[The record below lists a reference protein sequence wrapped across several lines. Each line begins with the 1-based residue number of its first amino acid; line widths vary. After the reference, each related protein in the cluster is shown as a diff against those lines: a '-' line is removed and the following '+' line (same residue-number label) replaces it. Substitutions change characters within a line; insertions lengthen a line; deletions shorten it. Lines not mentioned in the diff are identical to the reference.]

1 MNPPIAPAGC
11 LNRPLERSGAR
22 VPLFSR
28 EKAPSHSGLARRWPS
43 KRQTP
48 MPERHS
54 EGLQMQM
61 LDSQMFFAAIMFFVA
76 ILWAVAIFFATDLLG
91 LVSTIFGA

>member
-1 MNPPIAPAGC
+1 
-11 LNRPLERSGAR
+11 
-22 VPLFSR
+22 
-28 EKAPSHSGLARRWPS
+28 
-43 KRQTP
+43 
-48 MPERHS
+48 
-54 EGLQMQM
+54 MQM